1 MRCTYCFYKDEIDNR
16 SVKNYGFMTNSIA
29 KCLIDKALAN
39 SNDNVNFSFQ
49 GGEPTLSGLDFF
61 REFTSYAK
69 EKGGERVTFSLQT
82 NGYIIDREWAAFFH
96 DNGYLIGLSLDGNKK
111 IHDIY
116 RIGPDN
122 KGTFV
127 KAFRAASFFNA
138 EKVEF
143 NILTTVNRV
152 VAQNIGDIFDFFKRN
167 GFRYLQFIPCLDEI
181 SGVKNDYSLTPE
193 LYAKALKV
201 LFDRYFDSWRK
212 GEYVS
217 IRYFDNLVTMLL
229 GYPPEACGMRGVC
242 GNYYVIEADGSV
254 FPCDFYVLD
263 DYKLGN
269 ITNDSLEE
277 LDKKRF
283 EIAFIEKS
291 KKVEEECKKC
301 KFFSLCRGGCRRD
314 REDFNKKELSLTYLC
329 PAYKEF
335 FNYAIDRLFYMAET
349 EKRVRGGR

>member
-201 LFDRYFDSWRK
+201 LFDRYFDSWRM
-212 GEYVS
+212 GEYIS

-263 DYKLGN
+263 EYKLGN
-269 ITNDSLEE
+269 ITSSSLDE
-277 LDKKRF
+277 LDKKRA

-291 KKVEEECKKC
+291 TKVEEECKKC
-301 KFFSLCRGGCRRD
+301 RFFSLCRGGCRRD
-314 REDFNKKELSLTYLC
+314 RENFNTKELSLTYLC

-335 FNYAIDRLFYMAET
+335 FNYSLERLIYMAEA
-349 EKRVRGGR
+349 EKRARS